1 MSTIALPPKEEMHRA
16 LLARDASY
24 DGLFFVAVKT
34 TGIFCRPTCPAR
46 KPKAENVEYFPTAR
60 QAVRAGYRPCKRCR
74 PLDNGGS
81 PPEWVSELMSAV
93 DRAPG
98 SRITD
103 SDLRGMGIEPSRA
116 RRYFKTHYDMT
127 FHAYRRARRMGRALK
142 EIRGGGD
149 LLEAGFGSG
158 FDSTSGF
165 RDAFARVF
173 GKPPGRGRELSCLM
187 ARWLDTPLGAML
199 AVAGDDGLC
208 LLEFVDR
215 RAIERQIEVL
225 RRRMNAA
232 IVPGDNAH
240 LDMIEQELSRYFDG
254 TLQRFRVPIVAPGT
268 PFQERVW
275 RRLQKIPYGKTLSY
289 AQLAADID
297 RPGAQRA
304 VGRANGDNRLAII
317 IPCHRV
323 VRSDGTLCGYGG
335 GLWRKKWLLRHEERA
350 ESAAG

>member
-1 MSTIALPPKEEMHRA
+1 MTTIALPPTEEMHRA

-24 DGLFFVAVKT
+24 DGLFFVAVKS

-74 PLDNGGS
+74 PMDMHRTPPAWVKPLLDAIERDSGGR
-81 PPEWVSELMSAV
+81 L
-93 DRAPG
+93 
-98 SRITD
+98 TD
-103 SDLRGMGIEPSRA
+103 ADLRAMHIDPARA
-116 RRYFKTHYDMT
+116 LRYFRDHYGMT
-127 FHAYRRARRMGRALK
+127 FHAYHRARRLGRALAAV
-142 EIRGGGD
+142 RNGAD
-149 LLEAGFGSG
+149 LDAAGLDNG
-158 FDSTSGF
+158 FESASGF
-165 RDAFARVF
+165 RDAFARMF
-173 GKPPGRGRELSCLM
+173 GRPPGRGRDLACLM

-199 AVAGDDGLC
+199 AVADDEGLC

-240 LDMIEQELSRYFDG
+240 LDMIEDELSRYFEG
-254 TLQRFRVPIVAPGT
+254 TLQRFSVPIVAPGT

-275 RRLQKIPYGKTLSY
+275 RRLRKIPYGRTLSY
-289 AQLAADID
+289 AQLAEGIK

-304 VGRANGDNRLAII
+304 VGKANGDNRLAIV

-335 GLWRKKWLLRHEERA
+335 GVWRKKWLLAHEGNA
-350 ESAAG
+350 GSAAG

>member
-46 KPKAENVEYFPTAR
+46 KPRAENVEYFATAR
-60 QAVRAGYRPCKRCR
+60 DALHAGYRPCKRCR
-74 PLDNGGS
+74 PMDMHRTPPAWVKRIIETVERDPGGR
-81 PPEWVSELMSAV
+81 L
-93 DRAPG
+93 
-98 SRITD
+98 TD
-103 SDLRGMGIEPSRA
+103 ADLRAMHIDPARA
-116 RRYFKTHYDMT
+116 RRYFKDHYGMT
-127 FHAYRRARRMGRALK
+127 FHAYHRARRLGRALTAVREGK
-142 EIRGGGD
+142 D
-149 LLEAGFGSG
+149 LDAAGLDNG

-173 GKPPGRGRELSCLM
+173 GKPPGRGGELTCLL

-215 RAIERQIEVL
+215 RTLERQIDVL

-240 LDMIEQELSRYFDG
+240 LDTIEDELSRYFNG

-268 PFQERVW
+268 PFQERIW
-275 RRLQKIPYGKTLSY
+275 RRLRKIPYGGTLSY
-289 AQLAADID
+289 ARLAEDID

-304 VGRANGDNRLAII
+304 VGKANGDNRLAII

-323 VRSDGTLCGYGG
+323 VRSDGSLCGYGG
-335 GLWRKKWLLRHEERA
+335 GVWRKKWLLAHERG
-350 ESAAG
+350 AGST